1 MKYQV
6 GERVNGMI
14 NNITD
19 LGIFLTLPHR
29 HTGLIHYSDFGDNWL
44 RERNRYQKGQE
55 LHVVIVH
62 NRKGKL
68 GLSLKRV
75 NDPELVDP
83 KNQFSKTKEADFA
96 EVLNDTARDAH
107 KEIDKLKKVLNKN

>member
-6 GERVNGMI
+6 GERVNGVI

-19 LGIFLTLPHR
+19 LGIFLTLSHR

-68 GLSLKRV
+68 GLSLKGSRIQ
-75 NDPELVDP
+75 NWLILRISFQKL
-83 KNQFSKTKEADFA
+83 KNQILLRF
-96 EVLNDTARDAH
+96 
-107 KEIDKLKKVLNKN
+107 

>member
-1 MKYQV
+1 M
-6 GERVNGMI
+6 
-14 NNITD
+14 
-19 LGIFLTLPHR
+19 
-29 HTGLIHYSDFGDNWL
+29 
-44 RERNRYQKGQE
+44 
-55 LHVVIVH
+55 IVH

-107 KEIDKLKKVLNKN
+107 KEIDKLKKVLNNN